1 MNSTTGIRLMMSAKT
16 SGISTEIEPE
26 AIKNLPIA
34 DLDLEAQQPIAQRV
48 GELTNLATEFFH
60 LTRAGWKLNLERG
73 EGLAPAV
80 LPISGVR
87 TLELSRAKIGWG
99 FVVADPLANLR
110 GLRVYGAAL
119 YKGKKLFLNV
129 SVGTSSQ
136 ALEWLR
142 RQWDRLPE
150 GTGFEKAEQERLI
163 IPANPAEAEKAL
175 LELGRQESEVMLK
188 IERFRTLRLE
198 VDALVEALYASLELA
213 PVEIAPSTGDS
224 A

>member
-1 MNSTTGIRLMMSAKT
+1 
-16 SGISTEIEPE
+16 
-26 AIKNLPIA
+26 
-34 DLDLEAQQPIAQRV
+34 
-48 GELTNLATEFFH
+48 
-60 LTRAGWKLNLERG
+60 
-73 EGLAPAV
+73 
-80 LPISGVR
+80 VR